1 MFIPIEDFKERWNQV
16 QLPFTE
22 ELYKTYID
30 FFNTET
36 LLFNM
41 DLTLV
46 MYSQITKISIHE
58 IKSVIKMVADIHVHY
73 FYPKYKDKILDE
85 VKLVVEKAWI

>member
-1 MFIPIEDFKERWNQV
+1 MFIPIEDFRERWTQV

-30 FFNTET
+30 FFNTDT
-36 LLFNM
+36 LLFNL

-46 MYSQITKISIHE
+46 MYSQITKVAIYD
-58 IKSVIKMVADIHVHY
+58 IKSVMKTIADIHVHY
-73 FYPKYKDKILDE
+73 FYPKYRDKNLDE